1 MFEFNRRFVL
11 IPTILA
17 IALLVSSFYVQN
29 DAQTRLASSTS
40 RVHEMQERQ
49 NKLGIFMQLMLD
61 AETGQ
66 RGFLLSGKDS
76 YLASYRTAVTQRSAS
91 LDELRKTYADD
102 PVDAQQIEALD
113 GLAADLF
120 DQLERALTLQKTNV
134 AAAIEFVR
142 SGPGSATMLRIRATI
157 GQLQLADISRLEQLK
172 AEEHYDLVLMRV
184 IGVAVALLNI
194 ILVLTAATLISR
206 NIRRRA
212 LDAHRLTNEKAVLEN
227 EVRSRTYDLTN
238 LSNHL
243 QQVTEQEKAA
253 LARELHDEL
262 GGILVSAK
270 MDISWLRR
278 RATMEDADSRLRW
291 ERVLGAL
298 DSGVDMKRRVVE
310 QLRPT
315 LLDNMGLNTALRWQ
329 LQESCGRAGLF
340 CTEELPDDELP
351 ISTGASIAIFRVAQ
365 EAMTN
370 ILKHAKATEVFM
382 SVVVSERELLFS
394 IRDNGVGITPTIAPG
409 PGSHGFL
416 SMRHRVQSLGGVLT
430 IGSGKDGKG
439 TEISMRLPLKEI
451 LVAPAA

>member
-1 MFEFNRRFVL
+1 
-11 IPTILA
+11 
-17 IALLVSSFYVQN
+17 
-29 DAQTRLASSTS
+29 
-40 RVHEMQERQ
+40 
-49 NKLGIFMQLMLD
+49 
-61 AETGQ
+61 
-66 RGFLLSGKDS
+66 
-76 YLASYRTAVTQRSAS
+76 
-91 LDELRKTYADD
+91 
-102 PVDAQQIEALD
+102 
-113 GLAADLF
+113 
-120 DQLERALTLQKTNV
+120 
-134 AAAIEFVR
+134 
-142 SGPGSATMLRIRATI
+142 MLRIRETI
-157 GQLQLADISRLEQLK
+157 GQLQLADNSRLEQLK

-184 IGVAVALLNI
+184 IGVAVAQLNI
-194 ILVLTAATLISR
+194 ILVLMAATLISR

-227 EVRSRTYDLTN
+227 EVRSRTYDLSN

-340 CTEELPDDELP
+340 CTEELPEDELP

-370 ILKHAKATEVFM
+370 ILKHAKATEVAM
-382 SVVVSERELLFS
+382 SVVVRDGELLFS
-394 IRDNGVGITPTIAPG
+394 IRDNGVGIAPSTAPG